1 MNKKQVLPLII
12 LFCFAIFSCEE
23 EKVPEPF
30 YPRNDHEAYQKAL
43 EQANLLETAL
53 GKDWKNLAKGAL
65 NNPETIDLPYEEAF
79 YVDDRSAYA
88 LGYHFN
94 VKRGQKIQVSV
105 EDIAADSI
113 DLFVDL
119 FRVEESTFT
128 HIASADKETKTLGF
142 EPKRDAEY
150 VLRFQTELLR
160 GGTFKITFESVP
172 SLVFPVAGKTH
183 KSIGSIWGDVRDG
196 GKRSHE
202 GVDIFAPRG
211 TPVIAPVDGIVRSA
225 EERGIGGKV
234 VWLSDN
240 EHSQSLYFAH
250 LNDWNVKRG
259 DRVKTGD
266 TLGFVGNTGNAR
278 TTPPHL
284 HFGIYSRGAMNP
296 INHLKP
302 LGRQLKEVDSDFE
315 WLGRELRL
323 RTNARLYADIGLKQ
337 EVEKLSKYQI
347 TKVLSLN
354 SDLCRVQLPDGR
366 IGYLKRRDITSE
378 LGAIDNLVAEADLDL
393 MLKPDFNS
401 RFDMI
406 LANEDFELIGKDK
419 EFYLIETVSG
429 KRGWIRA
436 SSNKKTS
443 ISEDEMPLD

>member
-1 MNKKQVLPLII
+1 MNKKLALPLII
-12 LFCFAIFSCEE
+12 AFCVATFSCKE
-23 EKVPEPF
+23 EKIPEPF
-30 YPRNDHEAYQKAL
+30 YPRNDHEAYEKAL
-43 EQANLLETAL
+43 ENANLLSTAL
-53 GKDWKNLAKGAL
+53 GKDWKSLSSEAL
-65 NNPETIDLPYEEAF
+65 QNPEAIELPYEEAF
-79 YVDDRSAYA
+79 YVDERSAYA

-94 VKRGQKIQVSV
+94 AKRGQKIQISL

-128 HIASADKETKTLGF
+128 HIATADKETRSLGF
-142 EPKRDAEY
+142 EPRRDAEY

-160 GGTFKITFESVP
+160 GGAFKITFESVP

-240 EHSQSLYFAH
+240 EHSQNLYFAH

-323 RTNARLYADIGLKQ
+323 RTNAKLYSDIGMKQ
-337 EVEKLSKYQI
+337 EIEKLSKYQI

-366 IGYLKRRDITSE
+366 IGYLQRRDVTSE
-378 LGAIDNLVAEADLDL
+378 LGAIDNIVAEVDLDL
-393 MLKPDFNS
+393 MLKPDIDS
-401 RFDMI
+401 RFDI
-406 LANEDFELIGKDK
+406 VLANEDFDLIGKDRD
-419 EFYLIETVSG
+419 FYLIETVSG
-429 KRGWIRA
+429 KRGWINA
-436 SSNKKTS
+436 NSNQKA
-443 ISEDEMPLD
+443 IDSEDEAPFD